1 MPAAPRVSVLMTTF
15 NGARTI
21 ADSIASVLAQT
32 WREFELVVV
41 DDASTDETPRILAG
55 IADPRLRVIRA
66 PHNLGVV
73 GARNLGF
80 EACRGE
86 YVAAHDHDDIS
97 RPVRLAKQVAL
108 LDREPAVVLVAT
120 EVELESE
127 GRLSRSGHV
136 ADGSAPVMRWLLLV
150 DNPLT
155 WSSIMLRA
163 GAVRRLG
170 QFVRPDYELADDFDL
185 YHRLLSVG
193 EIVRLSAPLTVYRWH
208 ETNTTWAG
216 QQRLNVNAERVLCGA
231 YRAWLG
237 EDAANAARLVVR
249 HLSHREPV
257 RDAATLD
264 CLGSYLEQLLQ
275 RFTAANALAPEDRV
289 RVAAAAGE
297 GWWKTVRAAVR
308 AGGPSLARAFRSHP
322 LLASGFRP
330 PATDH
335 AVSIAIGGARA
346 LLPPASRSTN
356 N

>member
-1 MPAAPRVSVLMTTF
+1 MPAGSRVSVLMTTF

-32 WREFELVVV
+32 YRAFELVVV
-41 DDASTDETPRILAG
+41 DDASTDETPRILAR

-66 PHNLGVV
+66 ERNLGVV
-73 GARNLGF
+73 GARNFGF

-97 RPVRLAKQVAL
+97 RPARLAEQVAL
-108 LDREPAVVLVAT
+108 LDRKPAVVLVAT
-120 EVELESE
+120 EVELEAE

-163 GAVRRLG
+163 DAVRRLG

-193 EIVRLSAPLTVYRWH
+193 DIVRLPAPLTVYRWH
-208 ETNTTWAG
+208 ETNATWAG
-216 QQRLNVNAERVLCGA
+216 QERLNANAERVLCGA
-231 YRAWLG
+231 YRSWLG
-237 EDAANAARLVVR
+237 EDAADAARLVVR

-264 CLGSYLEQLLQ
+264 RLGAYLERLLQ
-275 RFTAANALAPEDRV
+275 CFMAAHALAPDDRA
-289 RVAAAAGE
+289 RVVAAAGE
-297 GWWKTVRAAVR
+297 GWWNTVRAAVR
-308 AGGPSLARAFRSHP
+308 AGGPSLARAFRSRP
-322 LLASGFRP
+322 LLAAGFRP
-330 PATDH
+330 PALDR
-335 AVSIAIGGARA
+335 AVSIAVGGARV
-346 LLPPASRSTN
+346 LVPRPLS
-356 N
+356 

>member
-1 MPAAPRVSVLMTTF
+1 MTTF

-41 DDASTDETPRILAG
+41 DDASTDETPRILAA

-66 PHNLGVV
+66 EHNLGVV

-80 EACRGE
+80 AVCRGD

-97 RPVRLAKQVAL
+97 RPPRLAEQVAL

-120 EVELESE
+120 EVELEAE
-127 GRLSRSGHV
+127 GQLSRSGHV
-136 ADGSAPVMRWLLLV
+136 AGGSAPVMRWLLLV

-163 GAVRRLG
+163 EAVRRLG

-193 EIVRLSAPLTVYRWH
+193 EIARLSAPLTVYRWH
-208 ETNTTWAG
+208 ATNTTWTA
-216 QQRLNVNAERVLCGA
+216 QERLNENAARVLCNV
-231 YRAWLG
+231 YCAWLG
-237 EDAANAARLVVR
+237 EDAADAARLVVR

-257 RDAATLD
+257 RDAATLAR
-264 CLGSYLEQLLQ
+264 LGSYLERLLQ
-275 RFTAANALAPEDRV
+275 CFTAANALAPDDRT

-297 GWWKTVRAAVR
+297 GWWNAVR
-308 AGGPSLARAFRSHP
+308 ASVRTGAPALARAYRSYP
-322 LLASGFRP
+322 LLAAGFRP
-330 PATDH
+330 PALDQV
-335 AVSIAIGGARA
+335 VSIAVGGARL
-346 LLPPASRSTN
+346 LLPAPRRKAV
-356 N
+356 

>member
-41 DDASTDETPRILAG
+41 DDASTDETLRILAG
-55 IADPRLRVIRA
+55 HADPRMRVIRA
-66 PHNLGVV
+66 ERNLGVV

-97 RPVRLAKQVAL
+97 RPSRLAEQVVL

-120 EVELESE
+120 EVELQAE

-136 ADGSAPVMRWLLLV
+136 ADGCAPVMRWLLLV

-163 GAVRRLG
+163 EAVRRLG

-193 EIVRLSAPLTVYRWH
+193 EIIRLPAPLTVYRWH
-208 ETNTTWAG
+208 ATNATRAG
-216 QQRLNVNAERVLCGA
+216 QGRLNANAARVLCDA
-231 YRAWLG
+231 YRGWLG
-237 EDAANAARLVVR
+237 EDAADAARLVVR

-257 RDAATLD
+257 RDAATLAR
-264 CLGSYLEQLLQ
+264 LGSYLERLLEC
-275 RFTAANALAPEDRV
+275 FTAANTLAPEDRA

-297 GWWKTVRAAVR
+297 GWWNAVR
-308 AGGPSLARAFRSHP
+308 ASVRTGAPAMARAYRSHP
-322 LLASGFRP
+322 LLAAGFRP
-330 PATDH
+330 AALDQV
-335 AVSIAIGGARA
+335 VSIAVGGARL
-346 LLPPASRSTN
+346 LLPDPRTKAV
-356 N
+356 